1 MVTEGTRYE
10 VRGTRWSSA
19 TRAGRGTSYL
29 APRTSYP
36 GGREG
41 GYTLVIL
48 AVTTAVIG
56 ILLTATLP
64 TWSTAVKREK
74 EAELHFRGM
83 QYAEAIRV
91 YQNRFQSLPTKLDQL
106 IERKPRSIRQL
117 WKDPMTDDGEW
128 EVIHATAGGRRGRQP
143 PGRRTPSDRERDGE
157 EEEDEPRGRGGRRPG
172 TQGREGQRVGPI
184 IGVRSR
190 SEEESL
196 MIFDGEDT
204 YDAWEFVVE
213 LVPAPQ
219 TRPETGIVTRANSDS
234 VGRGFPEGI
243 EPQQGLGQGNPTD
256 GTRPGSGRNPADRR
270 NKPRGRSPRR

>member
-1 MVTEGTRYE
+1 MT
-10 VRGTRWSSA
+10 
-19 TRAGRGTSYL
+19 GR
-29 APRTSYP
+29 
-36 GGREG
+36 REG

-91 YQNRFQSLPTKLDQL
+91 YQNRFQSLPTSLDQL
-106 IERKPRSIRQL
+106 VERKPRSIRKL

-128 EVIHATAGGRRGRQP
+128 ELIHATPGRRGRQP
-143 PGRRTPSDRERDGE
+143 PGRRGPTGRDERGE
-157 EEEDEPRGRGGRRPG
+157 EQEEPDERPDRRGRRPG
-172 TQGREGQRVGPI
+172 TGEREGRRVGPI
-184 IGVRSR
+184 SGVRSS

-196 MIFDGEDT
+196 MIFEGADT
-204 YDAWEFVVE
+204 YDAWEFVVD

-219 TRPETGIVTRANSDS
+219 TRPETGIVTRANSEWI
-234 VGRGFPEGI
+234 GRGFPEGM
-243 EPQQGLGQGNPTD
+243 EPEQGVGPGGRTD
-256 GTRPGSGRNPADRR
+256 PTRPDGRNPADRGR
-270 NKPRGRSPRR
+270 TPRGSSPRR

>member
-1 MVTEGTRYE
+1 MVT
-10 VRGTRWSSA
+10 
-19 TRAGRGTSYL
+19 
-29 APRTSYP
+29 

-48 AVTTAVIG
+48 AVAIAIVG

-64 TWSTAVKREK
+64 TWSTTIQREK

-83 QYAEAIRV
+83 QYAEAIRI
-91 YQNRFQSLPTKLDQL
+91 YQNRFQALPTQL
-106 IERKPRSIRQL
+106 KQLVERKPRSIRQL

-128 EVIHATAGGRRGRQP
+128 EVIHATAGGRQGRQP
-143 PGRRTPSDRERDGE
+143 PDRRSPSERERDGE
-157 EEEDEPRGRGGRRPG
+157 DEDEDDESGQRGGRNRRRPG
-172 TQGREGQRVGPI
+172 AREGEGERVGPI

-196 MIFDGEDT
+196 MIFNGEET

-219 TRPETGIVTRANSDS
+219 TLPETGIVTRANSDV

-243 EPQQGLGQGNPTD
+243 EPEQGIGPGGP
-256 GTRPGSGRNPADRR
+256 GGPKRPGGNRNPLDRGR
-270 NKPRGRSPRR
+270 KPRES

>member
-1 MVTEGTRYE
+1 MVTDR
-10 VRGTRWSSA
+10 
-19 TRAGRGTSYL
+19 
-29 APRTSYP
+29 
-36 GGREG
+36 REG

-48 AVTTAVIG
+48 AVTTAVVG

-91 YQNRFQSLPTKLDQL
+91 FQNRFGSLPTKLDQL

-128 EVIHATAGGRRGRQP
+128 VLIHATPGQRGRQP
-143 PGRRTPSDRERDGE
+143 PGQRRPSDQRRGE
-157 EEEDEPRGRGGRRPG
+157 EEEPEEEGRDRDGRRPG
-172 TQGREGQRVGPI
+172 TQGREGQQVGPI
-184 IGVRSR
+184 SGVRSA

-196 MIFDGEDT
+196 MLFDEQDT
-204 YDAWEFVVE
+204 YDTWEFMVD

-219 TRPETGIVTRANSDS
+219 TRPETGVITRANSRWI
-234 VGRGFPEGI
+234 GRGFPEGI
-243 EPQQGLGQGNPTD
+243 EPEQGVGPGGKTD
-256 GTRPGSGRNPADRR
+256 PTRPDGRNPADRGR
-270 NKPRGRSPRR
+270 NPRGSSSRR

>member
-1 MVTEGTRYE
+1 MTSTRE
-10 VRGTRWSSA
+10 VASHPRVRREAGPRR
-19 TRAGRGTSYL
+19 RAGTPDAA
-29 APRTSYP
+29 APA
-36 GGREG
+36 REG

-48 AVTTAVIG
+48 AVTTAVVG

-64 TWSTAVKREK
+64 TWETAVQREK

-91 YQNRFQSLPTKLDQL
+91 YQNRFQSLPTKLEQL

-117 WKDPMTDDGEW
+117 WKDPMTEDGEW

-143 PGRRTPSDRERDGE
+143 PGRGQSDRERDGE
-157 EEEDEPRGRGGRRPG
+157 EEEPEEEQRDRDGRRPG
-172 TQGREGQRVGPI
+172 TRDGEGQRVGPI

-219 TRPETGIVTRANSDS
+219 TRPETGIVTRANSEW

-243 EPQQGLGQGNPTD
+243 EPEQGLGKRNPTD
-256 GTRPGSGRNPADRR
+256 STRPGSGRNPADRR
-270 NKPRGRSPRR
+270 NNPRGRGSSPRR

>member
-1 MVTEGTRYE
+1 MVT
-10 VRGTRWSSA
+10 RGTRLPARDAKRKARPHVSPLTPHSSPL
-19 TRAGRGTSYL
+19 T
-29 APRTSYP
+29 P
-36 GGREG
+36 GREG

-74 EAELHFRGM
+74 EAELVFRGM

-91 YQNRFQSLPTKLDQL
+91 YQNRFQSLPTSLDQL
-106 IERKPRSIRQL
+106 VERKPRSIRQL

-143 PGRRTPSDRERDGE
+143 PGRRGQSDRERDGE
-157 EEEDEPRGRGGRRPG
+157 EEESEEEQRDRDGRRPG
-172 TQGREGQRVGPI
+172 TRGGEGQRVGPI
-184 IGVRSR
+184 TGVRSR

-204 YDAWEFVVE
+204 YDAWEFVIE

-243 EPQQGLGQGNPTD
+243 EPEQGLGQGNPTD
-256 GTRPGSGRNPADRR
+256 PTRPGSGRNPADRR
-270 NKPRGRSPRR
+270 NNPRGSSPRR